1 MHTLD
6 SKLVASSVETC
17 YMALTE
23 INCAGFMAPLD
34 KKVPDPWYN
43 PMLVVLIPL
52 TPTENFRIYV
62 YGLRFGFKV

>member
-6 SKLVASSVETC
+6 SKLVASSVEIC

-23 INCAGFMAPLD
+23 INCAGFMTPLD

-43 PMLVVLIPL
+43 PMLVVHPHAGGTDTIDP
-52 TPTENFRIYV
+52 Y
-62 YGLRFGFKV
+62 